1 MPQRDLESI
10 YTKHSRMVYWAA
22 YSVLRSES
30 DAMDVTQNV
39 FLRAIK
45 HMGKLAAMEEGQLK
59 AWLYRVAVNLSL
71 DIKRKHKREYPV
83 DELPE
88 RESADLYDMPEPYAI
103 SAEQRQLVRQAIERL
118 PDIYREAVMLH
129 YYSNMSCADIAAL
142 TGAAEGT
149 VKSRIS
155 RARIRLMELLKE
167 GEKNE

>member
-10 YTKHSRMVYWAA
+10 YTAHSRMVYWAA
-22 YSVLRSES
+22 YSVLRSDS

-45 HMGKLAAMEEGQLK
+45 HMGKLADMEDGQLK

-71 DIKRKHKREYPV
+71 DIKRKQKREYPV

-88 RESADLYDMPEPYAI
+88 RESTALCDMPEPAAI
-103 SAEQRQLVRQAIERL
+103 TAEQRRMVREAIERL

-129 YYSNMSCADIAAL
+129 YYSNMSCADIAQL

-167 GEKNE
+167 GEKND

>member
-10 YTKHSRMVYWAA
+10 YTEHSRMVYWAA
-22 YSVLRSES
+22 YSVLRSDS

-39 FLRAIK
+39 FLRTIK

-59 AWLYRVAVNLSL
+59 AWLYRVAINLSL
-71 DIKRKHKREYPV
+71 DIKRKQKREYPV

-88 RESADLYDMPEPYAI
+88 RESTALYDMPEPSVI
-103 SAEQRQLVRQAIERL
+103 TAEQRRIVREAIERL

-129 YYSNMSCADIAAL
+129 YYSNMSCADIAQL

-149 VKSRIS
+149 IKSRIS

-167 GEKNE
+167 GEKND

>member
-10 YTKHSRMVYWAA
+10 YTEHSRMVYWAA
-22 YSVLRSES
+22 YSVLRSDS

-45 HMGKLAAMEEGQLK
+45 HMGKLTAMEEGQLK

-71 DIKRKHKREYPV
+71 DIKRKQKREYPV

-88 RESADLYDMPEPYAI
+88 RESTALCDMPEPAAI
-103 SAEQRQLVRQAIERL
+103 TAEQRRMVREAIERL

-129 YYSNMSCADIAAL
+129 YYSNMSCADIAQL

-149 VKSRIS
+149 IKSRIS

-167 GEKNE
+167 GEKND